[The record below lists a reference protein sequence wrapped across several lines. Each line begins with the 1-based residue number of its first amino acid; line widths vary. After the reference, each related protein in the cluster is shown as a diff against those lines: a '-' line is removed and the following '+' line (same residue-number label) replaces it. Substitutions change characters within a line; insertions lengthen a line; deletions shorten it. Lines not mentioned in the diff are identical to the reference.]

1 MQYEDDEELNVEMLA
16 ETVDLKTE
24 VAKTKRALNPI
35 SLLKVLRSLET
46 SATDDNEKL
55 DKDPEDSFD
64 SK

>member
-46 SATDDNEKL
+46 SATGENV
-55 DKDPEDSFD
+55 
-64 SK
+64 

>member
-46 SATDDNEKL
+46 STTDEKEKL
-55 DKDPEDSFD
+55 DTDPEDSFD